1 MDSIWLGL
9 GLLENGNDGNAW
21 RQNNASADNGYIDLL
36 NGDFDRSNVDAR
48 RMVRIG
54 GLEEHAVGDHREEEE
69 CHAAG
74 DALDASEAGASGAT
88 EDGQPHVIVGE
99 LLTNGVRE
107 ELLELRQV
115 AHSSHWND
123 PFNHSIVLFHRQPT
137 IADEEEP
144 TTTQGG
150 RFRYETMQ
158 RTKMKN
164 R

>member
-21 RQNNASADNGYIDLL
+21 WQNNASADNGYIDLL

-123 PFNHSIVLFHRQPT
+123 SFNHSIVLFHRQPT